1 MHAYAQRVFQGKYLT
16 YVAIGDEKKIK
27 IKISKTKQK
36 NN

>member
-1 MHAYAQRVFQGKYLT
+1 MHNEYSREKYLT

-27 IKISKTKQK
+27 ISKTKQK

>member
-1 MHAYAQRVFQGKYLT
+1 MHNEYSREKYLT